1 MLQSALQS
9 SRLVTDQIYSAGM
22 AVYWSPGSVVYTG
35 EDRVEIEV
43 QDQSGVWHY
52 GELRS
57 WHQAGDGSWSGMA
70 TWSSGPSQNR
80 IDRFPADR
88 IRPLADGAIFGHLE
102 AVDRQ

>member
-1 MLQSALQS
+1 
-9 SRLVTDQIYSAGM
+9 M
-22 AVYWSPGSVVYTG
+22 AVYRSPGNVVYTG

-43 QDQSGVWHY
+43 QDLSRVWRY

-57 WHQAGDGSWSGMA
+57 WHQASDGSWSGMA
-70 TWSSGPSQNR
+70 TWSSGPSHNR

-88 IRPLADGAIFGHLE
+88 IRPLADGTIFGPLE